1 MDLAEI
7 VAGLIFCF
15 LLACAAKGLDGT
27 GLILSEWAV
36 LASGTLE
43 PKGIS
48 EVMLLNRGRK
58 GKKYLK
64 LGKRIR
70 QHLME
75 YLGDGEKSENQAD
88 KHRLQKA

>member
-1 MDLAEI
+1 L
-7 VAGLIFCF
+7 
-15 LLACAAKGLDGT
+15 T
-27 GLILSEWAV
+27 LSEWA
-36 LASGTLE
+36 ASAPGTLE

-48 EVMLLNRGRK
+48 EVIQLNRGRK

-75 YLGDGEKSENQAD
+75 YLGDGEKS
-88 KHRLQKA
+88 